1 MFYFQES
8 VRRLLPSW
16 LSPDQRSRGITA
28 DYLFS
33 AATANWERKRPVWV
47 MMMLDS
53 LTRSDVASRGVPVLD
68 LHLAEIAKRTGKKLV
83 SRTFCRVVIV
93 VVVVVVAAAAAAAAA
108 ALLLL
113 LLLLSLQLPPVYIF
127 LLPNTIF
134 IKVVAYTSIEP

>member
-1 MFYFQES
+1 MFYFQDS

-33 AATANWERKRPVWV
+33 AATANWERKRPVMV
-47 MMMLDS
+47 MIMLDS

-93 VVVVVVAAAAAAAAA
+93 VSVVVAAAAAAILGVIIEVCAAEKGFFSHGTNLA
-108 ALLLL
+108 GKTCL
-113 LLLLSLQLPPVYIF
+113 
-127 LLPNTIF
+127 
-134 IKVVAYTSIEP
+134 KVH

>member
-1 MFYFQES
+1 MFYFQDS

-16 LSPDQRSRGITA
+16 LSSDQRSRGITA
-28 DYLFS
+28 DYLFR

-53 LTRSDVASRGVPVLD
+53 LTASDVASRGVPVLD

-93 VVVVVVAAAAAAAAA
+93 VAVAVII
-108 ALLLL
+108 
-113 LLLLSLQLPPVYIF
+113 SLPFFPPPSERYRGSLRAVR
-127 LLPNTIF
+127 PH
-134 IKVVAYTSIEP
+134 